1 MNTEQIALLG
11 RHVDAENQHD
21 MGRTLET
28 LHPDCTFED
37 LALQKKYCGHAGAA
51 AYYRLWWDAFQ
62 LQFRR
67 DPHGHIHWTTDNRC
81 IAEGVF
87 SGVHVGP
94 FLGVEPR
101 GTPITYRFI
110 VVVDFRDGL
119 MAGERFYY
127 DLDSIRRQITAES
140 RTRSP

>member
-1 MNTEQIALLG
+1 MSMLKIGMTWARRWPRFIASAYSRTWRSRRQYRG
-11 RHVDAENQHD
+11 HD
-21 MGRTLET
+21 
-28 LHPDCTFED
+28 
-37 LALQKKYCGHAGAA
+37 GAA
-51 AYYRLWWDAFQ
+51 AYYRLWWNAFQ

-67 DPHGHIHWTTDNRC
+67 DAHSHIHWTTDNRC

-94 FLGVEPR
+94 FLGVEPT
-101 GTPITYRFI
+101 GASVTYRFI

-127 DLDSIRRQITAES
+127 DLEGIRRQIMAES
-140 RTRSP
+140 RTRRA